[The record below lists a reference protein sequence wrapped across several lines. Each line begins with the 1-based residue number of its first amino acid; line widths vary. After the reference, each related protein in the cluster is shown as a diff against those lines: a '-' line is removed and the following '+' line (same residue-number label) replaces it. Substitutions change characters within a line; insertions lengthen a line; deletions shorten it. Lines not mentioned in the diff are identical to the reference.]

1 MGSCFSFWQKD
12 PVPLLETCYWC
23 KGRYNIDDLQH
34 AGNLVMIGEPLFCIA
49 CRIKL
54 GDISINTI

>member
-1 MGSCFSFWQKD
+1 MGNCFSFWEKKE
-12 PVPLLETCYWC
+12 VPFLRTCYWC
-23 KGRYNIDDLQH
+23 KGRFNEDDLEKTRTIVLL
-34 AGNLVMIGEPLFCIA
+34 GDPVFCIR